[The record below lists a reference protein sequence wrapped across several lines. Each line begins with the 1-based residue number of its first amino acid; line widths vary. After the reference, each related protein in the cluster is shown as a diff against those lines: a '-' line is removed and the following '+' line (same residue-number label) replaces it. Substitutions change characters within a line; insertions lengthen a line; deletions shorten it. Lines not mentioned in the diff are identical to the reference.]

1 MKKLTL
7 TAMIAATLIGVA
19 SPALAQPMGPQ
30 PMGAHPMGSQ
40 AHGTHHNDAWAL
52 SPARNAQIRQD
63 INGLTRAID
72 RAAARHTISAR
83 EAQGLRRDANQVKR
97 LYARYA
103 RGGLDRQEV
112 RDLQGRVNA
121 VRQQLRL
128 ERRDWDGQR
137 G

>member
-19 SPALAQPMGPQ
+19 SPAMAQPY
-30 PMGAHPMGSQ
+30 GAR
-40 AHGTHHNDAWAL
+40 HNDAWAL
-52 SPARNAQIRQD
+52 TPARNAQIRQD
-63 INGLTRAID
+63 INGLGRAID
-72 RAAARHTISAR
+72 RAQARRTISPR
-83 EAQGLRRDANQVKR
+83 EAQGLRRDATNVQR

-112 RDLQGRVNA
+112 RDLQGRVNG

>member
-7 TAMIAATLIGVA
+7 TAMIAATLMGVA
-19 SPALAQPMGPQ
+19 SPAMAQPMGTQ
-30 PMGAHPMGSQ
+30 PMGR
-40 AHGTHHNDAWAL
+40 HNDAWAL
-52 SPARNAQIRQD
+52 TPARNNQIRSD
-63 INGLTRAID
+63 INGLSRAID
-72 RAAARHTISAR
+72 RAQARRTISPR
-83 EAQGLRRDANQVKR
+83 EAQGLRRDANNVR
-97 LYARYA
+97 NLYARYA

-112 RDLQGRVNA
+112 RDLQGRVNG

>member
-7 TAMIAATLIGVA
+7 TALIAATLIGVT
-19 SPALAQPMGPQ
+19 SPAMAQPMGR
-30 PMGAHPMGSQ
+30 
-40 AHGTHHNDAWAL
+40 HNDAWAL
-52 SPARNAQIRQD
+52 TPARNSQIRQD
-63 INGLTRAID
+63 INGLDRAIA
-72 RAAARHTISAR
+72 RAQARRTISPR
-83 EAQGLRRDANQVKR
+83 EAQGLRRDAIQVQR

-112 RDLQGRVNA
+112 RDLQGRVNG